1 MKTILVIVQ
10 WRNRGGAWDWGER
23 KAAYETNEMSMWGT
37 KAWTKAEEVGW
48 RKRSQPESFSS
59 RVLTDL
65 GGWRKIEREL
75 RMISR
80 FLAWANRW
88 RVISLMERENRESD
102 VNLAYWGDDELVPGT
117 LNTRS
122 LWGVQDGLRFWVLN
136 SGKKSATEKL
146 FWDYHPLGW
155 HKGCS
160 WKVPGISCGICLW

>member
-1 MKTILVIVQ
+1 MHHEEWWLPRGFPLSFMKTVLVIVQ

-23 KAAYETNEMSMWGT
+23 KAAYETNEMFMWRA

-48 RKRSQPESFSS
+48 RKRSQPESFLS

-88 RVISLMERENRESD
+88 RVISLMKRGNRESD
-102 VNLAYWGDDELVPGT
+102 VHLAYWGDDELVRAHWIRGACG
-117 LNTRS
+117 LSRMDFDFESWIQGRS
-122 LWGVQDGLRFWVLN
+122 LRLRN
-136 SGKKSATEKL
+136 YSGIITL
-146 FWDYHPLGW
+146 
-155 HKGCS
+155 
-160 WKVPGISCGICLW
+160 